1 MRAARAASSAWP
13 RCMASNL
20 PSATTVC
27 SRRLRGWGEG
37 KRRGG
42 GAGGERRAG
51 GEEAA
56 TGGGWDRAVG
66 THPRRECARDLGR
79 RRETRS
85 PGTPRRTPSA
95 TCTPRPSR
103 ADGTRAA
110 GEGRSRKGTRPRD
123 ASITR
128 SRRRPPA
135 PEDEP
140 VANAR
145 PARRATR
152 CALQS
157 LRASPPRASAFGRAR
172 GEPRLVGKPHH
183 HGTQQPILEGDEM
196 TPRRLMW
203 APDE

>member
-20 PSATTVC
+20 PSATTVLLP
-27 SRRLRGWGEG
+27 SAARLGGKGRGEG
-37 KRRGG
+37 VS
-42 GAGGERRAG
+42 AGGERRARRG
-51 GEEAA
+51 RRRR
-56 TGGGWDRAVG
+56 GGGWDRAVG

-123 ASITR
+123 AEASTC

-172 GEPRLVGKPHH
+172 EGTEARREAPPPRDTTADSRGETR
-183 HGTQQPILEGDEM
+183 
-196 TPRRLMW
+196 
-203 APDE
+203 